1 MTRVIELSA
10 QTLELELRGTGAAAE
25 PPLLLDLWGPDC
37 APCQR
42 LAPLLEQLARQYG
55 ARLRVAKL
63 DVSQAPEMAR
73 RLAVRAVPTLLL
85 LRNGQELDRRQGF
98 AGLRELRHWLA
109 GFDVQPP
116 GELPPGDADHAHGAF
131 YGDAQLR
138 DFLLQRL
145 VAGIAQRSEQERQRQ
160 QWPGGWG
167 SLPGAL
173 VRHDDAA
180 VFERLTGLPVP
191 MLGLLDLV
199 GGWNCLPAEQVEH
212 LLRAIPL
219 GRSLHG
225 LPLRLLQDWLGDPAE
240 DWPAF
245 LADPA
250 LDALRLQWLQV
261 SDCAAGDSAAGAAS
275 AWSSLRERLTA
286 LDTEH
291 EEPARLAQDF
301 FIELLAAL
309 SPPPPHF
316 ASFWS
321 QALPRLASIVLM
333 NQTRLAAGWSHA
345 DIGMEVVLHRWFSAR
360 AAQEPGGEFTPE
372 RLQQTRQQWVREQP
386 DYMAKYSA
394 FHSATGT
401 QLLNARLAA
410 LRARLVALLAA

>member
-1 MTRVIELSA
+1 MKKVIELSA
-10 QTLELELRGTGAAAE
+10 QTLDLELRGMGSAAE
-25 PPLLLDLWGPDC
+25 PPLLLDLWGPHC
-37 APCQR
+37 APCLR

-63 DVSQAPEMAR
+63 DVSQEAEMAK

-98 AGLRELRHWLA
+98 ASLRELHHWLA
-109 GFDVQPP
+109 GFDVKPP
-116 GELPPGDADHAHGAF
+116 GELPPGDADHVHGAF

-145 VAGIAQRSEQERQRQ
+145 VTGIAQRSEQESQRQ
-160 QWPGGWG
+160 QWPGGWA
-167 SLPGAL
+167 SLPAAL

-180 VFERLTGLPVP
+180 VFERLTGLPAP
-191 MLGLLDLV
+191 MQGLLDLV
-199 GGWNCLPAEQVEH
+199 GGWNCLPGEQVES

-219 GRSLHG
+219 GRSLHS

-250 LDALRLQWLQV
+250 LDALRLEWLQV
-261 SDCAAGDSAAGAAS
+261 SDSAAGDSEAGEAS

-291 EEPARLAQDF
+291 QEPARLAQDF

-316 ASFWS
+316 ALFWS
-321 QALPRLASIVLM
+321 QGLPRAASIVLM

-345 DIGMEVVLHRWFSAR
+345 DIGMETVLHLWFSAR
-360 AAQEPGGEFTPE
+360 AEREPGGKFTPE
-372 RLQQTRQQWVREQP
+372 RLQETRQQWEREQP
-386 DYMAKYSA
+386 DYMAKYNAFYSA
-394 FHSATGT
+394 AGT
-401 QLLNARLAA
+401 QLLNARLAT
-410 LRARLVALLAA
+410 LRARLLTLLPA

>member
-1 MTRVIELSA
+1 MTNVIELSA
-10 QTLELELRGTGAAAE
+10 QTLDLELRGTGAAAE

-42 LAPLLEQLARQYG
+42 LAPLLEQLARQFG

-63 DVSQAPEMAR
+63 DVSQAPEMAK

-98 AGLRELRHWLA
+98 AGLRELHHWLA
-109 GFDVQPP
+109 GFEVQPP
-116 GELPPGDADHAHGAF
+116 GELPPGDADHGHGAF

-145 VAGIAQRSEQERQRQ
+145 VTGIAQRSEPERESR

-180 VFERLTGLPVP
+180 VFERLTGLPAP

-199 GGWNCLPAEQVEH
+199 GGWSCLPAEQVEP

-225 LPLRLLQDWLGDPAE
+225 LPLRLLQDWLGDAAE

-250 LDALRLQWLQV
+250 LDALRIDWLR
-261 SDCAAGDSAAGAAS
+261 AAGSECDATT
-275 AWSSLRERLTA
+275 WRSLRERLMA
-286 LDTEH
+286 LDSRQQ
-291 EEPARLAQDF
+291 EPARLAQDF

-321 QALPRLASIVLM
+321 QTLPRVASIVLM

-360 AAQEPGGEFTPE
+360 AAQEPGGQFTPE
-372 RLQQTRQQWVREQP
+372 RLQQTRQQWEREQP
-386 DYMAKYSA
+386 DYMAKYYAFNSA
-394 FHSATGT
+394 AGA
-401 QLLNARLAA
+401 QLLNARFAV
-410 LRARLVALLAA
+410 LRARLLDLLAA